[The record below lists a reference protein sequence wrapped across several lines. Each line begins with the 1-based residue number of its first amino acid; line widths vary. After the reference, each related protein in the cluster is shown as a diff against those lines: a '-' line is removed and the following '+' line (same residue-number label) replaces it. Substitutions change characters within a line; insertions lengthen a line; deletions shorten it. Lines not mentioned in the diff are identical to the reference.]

1 MNQTVSRLRFTV
13 NDGAR
18 SCAAGAYNFSDSKL
32 QRRLGALAALGPA
45 ELHALLE
52 LERGAMPLAPNSP
65 IVHEGETSTQLY
77 VLREGWAMR
86 YNILRDGRRQ
96 IVNLILPGDFICA
109 HATLFDAAD
118 DNVSTLTGAMLARI
132 ERQAALAV
140 FQAFPRLGLAFARAC
155 AQEESILRERLVSIG
170 CRSLTERAAH
180 LLLELHARLSLVG
193 LAENG
198 TFEMPVSQAIMADC
212 LGISAVHVS
221 KTMTRL
227 REAGLI
233 EVKSRQPKSI
243 VIRDRAGLEAVAGF
257 RPAYLHLA
265 ESAYAHP

>member
-13 NDGAR
+13 EDGAR
-18 SCAAGAYNFSDSKL
+18 SCAAGAYDPLNSRL
-32 QRRLGALAALGPA
+32 RRRLGAFAVLGPA
-45 ELHALLE
+45 ELHALAE
-52 LERGAMPLAPNSP
+52 LEAVAIPLAANSP
-65 IVHEGETSTQLY
+65 IVHEGEASTQLY

-109 HATLFDAAD
+109 HAALFDSSD

-140 FQAFPRLGLAFARAC
+140 FEALPRLGLAFARAC

-198 TFEMPVSQAIMADC
+198 TFEMPASQAIMADC

-233 EVKSRQPKSI
+233 EVKNRQPRSI
-243 VIRDRAGLEAVAGF
+243 VIRDRARLEAVAGF
-257 RPAYLHLA
+257 RSAYLHLT
-265 ESAYAHP
+265 EPSYAHP